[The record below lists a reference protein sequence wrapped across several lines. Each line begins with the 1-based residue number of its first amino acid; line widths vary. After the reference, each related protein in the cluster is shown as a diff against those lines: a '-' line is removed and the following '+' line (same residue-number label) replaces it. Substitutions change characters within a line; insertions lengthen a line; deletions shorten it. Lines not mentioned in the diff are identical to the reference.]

1 MLDSKMGKRM
11 KTLIGLAC
19 LVLAIF
25 LTPAAWDVL
34 VNGSAHAEGRIG
46 QAVRLV
52 PAAIAW
58 MVGLW
63 LVASRPNP
71 EV

>member
-1 MLDSKMGKRM
+1 M
-11 KTLIGLAC
+11 KTVIGLAC

-34 VNGSAHAEGRIG
+34 VNNGATTKGGWPRH
-46 QAVRLV
+46 VL

-58 MVGLW
+58 MIGLW
-63 LVASRPNP
+63 LLAGGSKSSH
-71 EV
+71 